1 MRGRWTRITSKGG
14 WDVCVC
20 LSSWSCTV
28 FIFLIVFSIFF
39 FFSWAGSAIVG
50 LLALRARWVGRG
62 G

>member
-39 FFSWAGSAIVG
+39 FFFHG
-50 LLALRARWVGRG
+50 LVQRLLVFSL
-62 G
+62 